1 MAVIG
6 KVQLYICVP
15 KGSKQVKMSLV
26 WFAGNTNV
34 DLMLRSSPVKATKTL
49 LSRFSSVMSYE
60 MINWSTKT

>member
-6 KVQLYICVP
+6 MVQLYICVW
-15 KGSKQVKMSLV
+15 KGSEQVKMSLV
-26 WFAGNTNV
+26 WFAGNINV

-60 MINWSTKT
+60 MIN